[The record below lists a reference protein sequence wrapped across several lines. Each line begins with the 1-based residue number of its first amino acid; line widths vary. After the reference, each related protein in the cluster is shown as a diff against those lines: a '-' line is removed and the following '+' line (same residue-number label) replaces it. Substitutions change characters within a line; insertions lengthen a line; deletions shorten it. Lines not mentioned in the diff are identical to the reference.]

1 MNIEIIRS
9 VEEADKA
16 TGLAVVID
24 VFRAFSVEAYIFANG
39 ASKIIPVLNLE
50 EAYLLKRENPDYILI
65 GEREGV
71 KPEGFDFGNSPTEIL
86 DINFSGKTIVH
97 TTSNGTKGLMNTT
110 NADTVLTGSFLIVNS
125 IIKYIK
131 QNNFQ
136 NVYLIS
142 TAPVPEEDS
151 EDIILAFYIRDI
163 LKSNN
168 IKLNSCTICGILRRY
183 LMNKSARK
191 LKFTKIATG
200 HNLNDESQ
208 TILMNQFKGNIKL
221 SAKLGPTT
229 GIFKDKKFIPRI
241 KPLYF
246 CKEEDIRNYSKLK
259 NFPVNYEPCPCS
271 VMAYRKSVRVLL
283 NKYELNNENIV
294 KSFLKIQPE
303 LKNFYKNEKIN
314 YCTNCGEPTTKGEC
328 KTCQIIKKLR
338 P

>member
-1 MNIEIIRS
+1 
-9 VEEADKA
+9 
-16 TGLAVVID
+16 
-24 VFRAFSVEAYIFANG
+24 
-39 ASKIIPVLNLE
+39 
-50 EAYLLKRENPDYILI
+50 
-65 GEREGV
+65 
-71 KPEGFDFGNSPTEIL
+71 
-86 DINFSGKTIVH
+86 
-97 TTSNGTKGLMNTT
+97 
-110 NADTVLTGSFLIVNS
+110 
-125 IIKYIK
+125 
-131 QNNFQ
+131 
-136 NVYLIS
+136 
-142 TAPVPEEDS
+142 
-151 EDIILAFYIRDI
+151 
-163 LKSNN
+163 
-168 IKLNSCTICGILRRY
+168 
-183 LMNKSARK
+183 
-191 LKFTKIATG
+191 
-200 HNLNDESQ
+200 
-208 TILMNQFKGNIKL
+208 MNQFKGNIKL

>member
-1 MNIEIIRS
+1 MNFIYDFESS
-9 VEEADKA
+9 VKKTIKDYDLIDKK
-16 TGLAVVID
+16 D
-24 VFRAFSVEAYIFANG
+24 
-39 ASKIIPVLNLE
+39 KILVACSGGKDSTTTL
-50 EAYLLKRENPDYILI
+50 YLLKKFGYNVEAGIIDLKIKPFSEINLNNLKSFCKENKIKLDI
-65 GEREGV
+65 
-71 KPEGFDFGNSPTEIL
+71 FDFRKEFG
-86 DINFSGKTIVH
+86 FS
-97 TTSNGTKGLMNTT
+97 
-110 NADTVLTGSFLIVNS
+110 FC
-125 IIKYIK
+125 
-131 QNNFQ
+131 
-136 NVYLIS
+136 
-142 TAPVPEEDS
+142 
-151 EDIILAFYIRDI
+151 YIRDI

-168 IKLNSCTICGILRRY
+168 VKLNSCTICGILRRY